1 MSQEV
6 HMRWQ
11 HWSHVLPHS
20 GTKRWPGLPHHEFTS
35 AEIHALIGVGALLVV
50 GMLLMFIA
58 WGFW

>member
-1 MSQEV
+1 
-6 HMRWQ
+6 MRWQ